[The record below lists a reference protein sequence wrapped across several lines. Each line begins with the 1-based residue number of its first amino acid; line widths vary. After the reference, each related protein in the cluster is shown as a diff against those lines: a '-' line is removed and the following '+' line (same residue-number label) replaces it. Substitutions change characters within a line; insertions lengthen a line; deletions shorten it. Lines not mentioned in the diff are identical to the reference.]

1 MCSTNRELGG
11 ASGRPTLDVVL
22 LQVYPLQEGDEVG
35 PTFPRPVLGAGQN
48 VSARQRDGNALLL
61 EETRPP
67 RGQLMLILAE
77 SVRLLSG
84 CTHYLIMSE

>member
-1 MCSTNRELGG
+1 MELGG

-61 EETRPP
+61 EETGPP
-67 RGQLMLILAE
+67 RRQLMLILAE
-77 SVRLLSG
+77 SASG
-84 CTHYLIMSE
+84 CSLGAHTIL